1 MPSNDTDYYRQRAAT
16 ERAMAQAASQ
26 RNVAEIHEELAR
38 QYEALVD
45 QVELRPTLH
54 IPEPTRLSA

>member
-16 ERAMAQAASQ
+16 ERAMAQAAGQ